1 MKTVKPVYWVYLLI
15 FLAVTIWSAIDSFD
29 PVLWVLEAGICVV
42 GVAILIFTYKRFPL
56 TGITYFFIL
65 LHAIVLLV
73 GAHYSYAKVP
83 LFDWLAQVFEMERN
97 NYDKAGHFMQGFVPA
112 FIAREIIVRLEI
124 VKRKGWIIFLVIC
137 ICLAISA
144 FYELIEWWVALLSD
158 TGAEDFLGTQGYEWD
173 TQSDMFLA
181 MIGAI
186 CMLLLF
192 SKIQD
197 KQIKKIE
204 REKSIELK

>member
-1 MKTVKPVYWVYLLI
+1 MKPVYWVYLLI
-15 FLAVTIWSAIDSFD
+15 FLVVTIWSAIDSFD
-29 PVLWVLEAGICVV
+29 PVLWVLEAGVCVV
-42 GVAILIFTYKRFPL
+42 GVAILIFTYKRFPF
-56 TGITYFFIL
+56 TDITYFFIL
-65 LHAIVLLV
+65 LHTIVLLV

-83 LFDWLAQVFEMERN
+83 LFDWFAQVFDLERN
-97 NYDKAGHFMQGFVPA
+97 NYDKVGHFMQGFVPA
-112 FIAREIIVRLEI
+112 FVAREIIVRLEI
-124 VKRKGWIIFLVIC
+124 VKRKGWISFLVVC

-181 MIGAI
+181 IIGAI

>member
-97 NYDKAGHFMQGFVPA
+97 NYDKVGHFMQGFVPA

>member
-1 MKTVKPVYWVYLLI
+1 MKPVYWVYLLI

-97 NYDKAGHFMQGFVPA
+97 NYDKVGHFMQGFVPA

>member
-97 NYDKAGHFMQGFVPA
+97 NYDKVGHFMQGFVPA

-204 REKSIELK
+204 SERSLELK